1 MKLRKQRGPVMPK
14 EATKMRILSEGARI
28 VYEKGFNHTG
38 IQEIL
43 EAAGVPKGSF
53 YFYFKS
59 KDDFGLQLVDFY
71 LEFAL
76 AGMDAVL
83 GLSSHEPLE
92 RLRNFFR
99 HMKGVAEERGLRG
112 GCPIGNLAQEM
123 ADQSEAFRLKV
134 NHAFS
139 ALSGR
144 IARCLEEA
152 QRLNQIGPSTDPGEL
167 ADFIMNSWEGAL
179 LRMKAENSLLPLD
192 VFERMIF
199 EGLLRL

>member
-1 MKLRKQRGPVMPK
+1 MAK
-14 EATKMRILSEGARI
+14 ETTKMRILSEGARI

-43 EAAGVPKGSF
+43 AAAGVPKGSF

-76 AGMDAVL
+76 AGMDAIL
-83 GLSSHEPLE
+83 GSASDQPLE
-92 RLRNFFR
+92 RLRDFFR
-99 HMKGVAEERGLRG
+99 HMKGVAKERGLRG
-112 GCPIGNLAQEM
+112 GCPFGNLAQEM
-123 ADQSEAFRLKV
+123 ADQNEAFRLKV
-134 NHAFS
+134 NHALS

-152 QRLNQIGPSTDPGEL
+152 QRLNQIDHSSDAGEL
-167 ADFIMNSWEGAL
+167 ADFIFNSWEGAL
-179 LRMKAENSLLPLD
+179 LRMKTENSLLPLD
-192 VFERMIF
+192 VFESMIF
-199 EGLLRL
+199 EGLLRR

>member
-1 MKLRKQRGPVMPK
+1 MAK
-14 EATKMRILSEGARI
+14 EATKIRILSEGARI
-28 VYEKGFNHTG
+28 VHEKGFNHTG

-71 LEFAL
+71 MQFIL
-76 AGMDAVL
+76 AGVDALL
-83 GLSSHEPLE
+83 GLRSDEPLE

-99 HMKGVAEERGLRG
+99 HMRGVCEEKGCKG

-134 NHAFS
+134 NQAFS
-139 ALSGR
+139 ALSRR
-144 IARCLEEA
+144 IAQCLEQA
-152 QRLNQIGPSTDPGEL
+152 QRLDQVGPSIDPGET
-167 ADFIMNSWEGAL
+167 ADFILNSWEGAL

-199 EGLLRL
+199 EGLLRP